1 MSEEKQG
8 PSSESYVEICH
19 CCDMGVTL
27 PTKPE
32 PGKVYRCP
40 RCGAVLIRAK
50 EYSLQTVGIMAL
62 SALIMLF
69 AALTQPFMT
78 LEQFGV
84 SNGMSLYNVLTTLRL
99 DWGGLLYVFMAVTLF
114 MPLVV
119 LFLAVSVGIFGILPT
134 LFTLKIFSFC
144 HRYCMVD
151 VFIVG
156 VLISLIKLT
165 SLAHVSFHFGFFSA
179 IIFSVMMAWCWMHFR
194 PTRLWELLSHGH
206 FHGAQS
212 GKTGIEQKL
221 IVCRTC
227 GAQYPGSENGA
238 VCPRCG
244 RINHYRN
251 PAAIQKTCALLISA
265 TILYLPSNLYPVMY
279 TDLLGAN
286 SGSNIIDGV
295 VALWNMNSHFVALV
309 ILIASIFIPILKILM
324 LVFLVYNLK
333 KPKEDRQGNR
343 LVFIYRLVEYIG
355 KWSMIDVFVVI
366 IMSSVV
372 RIGGLITINPG
383 FARVAFCAVVI
394 LTLISAE
401 QFDSRMIWDRRGNCE
416 QH

>member
-1 MSEEKQG
+1 MSEEKDG
-8 PSSESYVEICH
+8 TSSESYVEICH

-27 PTKPE
+27 PTTPD
-32 PGKVYRCP
+32 PALNYRCP
-40 RCGAVLIRAK
+40 RCGAVLIRAR
-50 EYSLQTVGIMAL
+50 EYSFHTVGTIAL

-69 AALTQPFMT
+69 ASLTQPFMT

-84 SNGMSLYNVLTTLRL
+84 INNMSLYNVLTTLRL

-119 LFLAVSVGIFGILPT
+119 LFLAVAVGLFSVVPS
-134 LFTLKIFSFC
+134 LFTMKVFSFC

-151 VFIVG
+151 VFIMG

-165 SLAHVSFHFGFFSA
+165 SLANVSFHFGFFSA
-179 IIFSVMMAWCWMHFR
+179 VIFSVMMTWCWMHLR
-194 PTRLWELLSHGH
+194 PNRLWALRGHSH
-206 FHGAQS
+206 FKGALA
-212 GKTGIEQKL
+212 GKTGYEQNL
-221 IVCRTC
+221 VVCRTC
-227 GAQYPGSENGA
+227 GAQYPGDEHGA

-244 RINHYRN
+244 RVNHYRN
-251 PAAIQKTCALLISA
+251 PSAIQRTCALLLAA

-279 TDLLGAN
+279 TDLLGAS

-295 VALWNMNSHFVALV
+295 IALWHMNSHFVALV

-324 LVFLVYNLK
+324 LLFLVFNVITPGRK
-333 KPKEDRQGNR
+333 SQEKR
-343 LVFIYRLVEYIG
+343 LVLIYRLVEYIG

-372 RIGGLITINPG
+372 RIGGLVTINPG
-383 FARVAFCAVVI
+383 FAIVAFCAVVI

-401 QFDSRMIWDRRGNCE
+401 QFDSRMIWDRRRNCE

>member
-1 MSEEKQG
+1 MSEEKHG
-8 PSSESYVEICH
+8 SSSGNYVEICH

-27 PTKPE
+27 PSNPE
-32 PGKVYRCP
+32 PGKNYRCP
-40 RCGAVLIRAK
+40 RCGAVLVRAR
-50 EYSLQTVGIMAL
+50 EYSFQTVGIMAL

-69 AALTQPFMT
+69 ACLTQPFMT

-84 SNGMSLYNVLTTLRL
+84 SNNMSLYNVLTTLRL

-119 LFLAVSVGIFGILPT
+119 LFIAVSVGLFGISPS
-134 LFTLKIFSFC
+134 LFTIRIFSFC

-165 SLAHVSFHFGFFSA
+165 SLANVSFHFGFFSA
-179 IIFSVMMAWCWMHFR
+179 VIFSVMMAWVWMNFR
-194 PTRLWELLSHGH
+194 PARLWEMLSHGH
-206 FHGAQS
+206 FEGAVAGKS
-212 GKTGIEQKL
+212 GVEQHL
-221 IVCRTC
+221 VVCRTC
-227 GAQYPGSENGA
+227 GAQYPGADHGA

-244 RINHYRN
+244 RVNYYRN
-251 PAAIQKTCALLISA
+251 PAAMQKTCALLLSA

-279 TDLLGAN
+279 TNLLGA
-286 SGSNIIDGV
+286 STGSNIIDGV
-295 VALWNMNSHFVALV
+295 VALWNMNSRFVALV

-324 LVFLVYNLK
+324 LLFLVYNVK
-333 KPKEDRQGNR
+333 KQGRRSHESR

-372 RIGGLITINPG
+372 RIGGLISIDPG
-383 FARVAFCAVVI
+383 FAIVAFCAVVI
-394 LTLISAE
+394 LTLFSAE
-401 QFDSRMIWDRRGNCE
+401 QFDSRMIWDRRGNCGKE
-416 QH
+416 

>member
-119 LFLAVSVGIFGILPT
+119 LFLAVAVGLLGIKPT
-134 LFTLKIFSFC
+134 LFTLKTFSFC
-144 HRYCMVD
+144 HRYCMWEY
-151 VFIVG
+151 
-156 VLISLIKLT
+156 L
-165 SLAHVSFHFGFFSA
+165 
-179 IIFSVMMAWCWMHFR
+179 SV
-194 PTRLWELLSHGH
+194 
-206 FHGAQS
+206 
-212 GKTGIEQKL
+212 
-221 IVCRTC
+221 
-227 GAQYPGSENGA
+227 
-238 VCPRCG
+238 
-244 RINHYRN
+244 
-251 PAAIQKTCALLISA
+251 
-265 TILYLPSNLYPVMY
+265 
-279 TDLLGAN
+279 
-286 SGSNIIDGV
+286 
-295 VALWNMNSHFVALV
+295 
-309 ILIASIFIPILKILM
+309 
-324 LVFLVYNLK
+324 
-333 KPKEDRQGNR
+333 
-343 LVFIYRLVEYIG
+343 
-355 KWSMIDVFVVI
+355 
-366 IMSSVV
+366 
-372 RIGGLITINPG
+372 
-383 FARVAFCAVVI
+383 
-394 LTLISAE
+394 
-401 QFDSRMIWDRRGNCE
+401 
-416 QH
+416 

>member
-1 MSEEKQG
+1 MSEDTHG
-8 PSSESYVEICH
+8 PSSGSYVEICH

-27 PTKPE
+27 PTNPD
-32 PGKVYRCP
+32 PAVNYRCP
-40 RCGAVLIRAK
+40 RCGAVLVRAK
-50 EYSLQTVGIMAL
+50 EYSFHTVGTISL

-69 AALTQPFMT
+69 AALTQPFMS

-84 SNGMSLYNVLTTLRL
+84 SNNMSLYNVLTTLRL
-99 DWGGLLYVFMAVTLF
+99 DWGGLLYIFMAVTLF

-119 LFLAVSVGIFGILPT
+119 LFLAVAVGLFGIVPS
-134 LFTLKIFSFC
+134 LFTLKIYSFS

-151 VFIVG
+151 VFIMG

-165 SLAHVSFHFGFFSA
+165 SFANVIFHFGFFSA
-179 IIFSVMMAWCWMHFR
+179 VIFSVMMAWCWMHLR
-194 PTRLWELLSHGH
+194 PNRLWDLRGHGH
-206 FHGAQS
+206 YEGAVA
-212 GKTGIEQKL
+212 GRTGYDQNL
-221 IVCRTC
+221 MVCRTC
-227 GAQYPGSENGA
+227 GAQYPGSEKGA

-244 RINHYRN
+244 HVNHYRN
-251 PAAIQKTCALLISA
+251 PASIQRTCALLLSA

-286 SGSNIIDGV
+286 NGSNIIDGV
-295 VALWNMNSHFVALV
+295 IALWNMNSHFVALV

-324 LVFLVYNLK
+324 LLFLVLNVAT
-333 KPKEDRQGNR
+333 PWRNSQERR
-343 LVFIYRLVEYIG
+343 LVMIYRLVEYIG

-383 FARVAFCAVVI
+383 FAIVAFCAVVV

-401 QFDSRMIWDRRGNCE
+401 QFDSRMIWDRRGHCE
-416 QH
+416 QQ

>member
-1 MSEEKQG
+1 MSEEKLA
-8 PSSESYVEICH
+8 PASETYVEICH

-27 PTKPE
+27 PTNPDRTKN
-32 PGKVYRCP
+32 YRCP
-40 RCGAVLIRAK
+40 RCGAVLVRAR
-50 EYSLQTVGIMAL
+50 EYSFQTVGLMAL

-69 AALTQPFMT
+69 ASITQPFMT

-84 SNGMSLYNVLTTLRL
+84 SNNMSLYNVLTTLRL

-119 LFLAVSVGIFGILPT
+119 LFLAVAIGLFGIIPSLP
-134 LFTLKIFSFC
+134 TLKIFAFS

-151 VFIVG
+151 VFIMG

-165 SLAHVSFHFGFFSA
+165 SLANVSFHFGFFSA
-179 IIFSVMMAWCWMHFR
+179 VIFSVMMAWCWMHLR
-194 PTRLWELLSHGH
+194 PNRLWELKGHGH
-206 FHGAQS
+206 FKGAEA
-212 GKTGIEQKL
+212 GKTGVDQHL
-221 IVCRTC
+221 VVCRTC
-227 GAQYPGSENGA
+227 GAQYPGHDHGA

-244 RINHYRN
+244 RVNFYRN
-251 PAAIQKTCALLISA
+251 PQAIQKTCALLISA
-265 TILYLPSNLYPVMY
+265 AILYLPSNLYPVMY

-295 VALWNMNSHFVALV
+295 IALWNMNSRFVALV

-324 LVFLVYNLK
+324 LIFLVYNVK
-333 KPKEDRQGNR
+333 KPEKDRQENR
-343 LVFIYRLVEYIG
+343 LVMIYRLVEYIG

-383 FARVAFCAVVI
+383 FAIVAFCAVVI

-416 QH
+416 QQ